1 MHRPHSGLNQKRLM
15 KHTVPD
21 FSPRRRRL
29 LAGSLAAAV
38 SAALYPGLA
47 VAIPAVP
54 SARSASL
61 TALTRTLFPLAV
73 FGDAHHAAA
82 AAKIDER
89 CAADPQLAALV
100 DRTLAALPAGWRDG
114 SQAAREA
121 LLRAADPA
129 FVKLLR
135 QTAAG
140 TLFGAP
146 DTWPHFGYP
155 GPSLPFGGYLDAKLV
170 DLPWLKEAT

>member
-1 MHRPHSGLNQKRLM
+1 MTHSS
-15 KHTVPD
+15 HD

-29 LAGSLAAAV
+29 LAGSVAAAV
-38 SAALYPGLA
+38 SAALHPNLA
-47 VAIPAVP
+47 FAIPALP
-54 SARSASL
+54 SAHSEAL
-61 TALTRTLFPLAV
+61 AALTRTLFPLAV

-89 CAADPQLAALV
+89 CAADPKLAALLE
-100 DRTLAALPAGWRDG
+100 RSLAALPAGWREQ

-121 LLRAADPA
+121 LLRAADRA

-135 QTAAG
+135 QSAVSA
-140 TLFGAP
+140 LFGAP
-146 DTWPHFGYP
+146 DTWAHFGYP
-155 GPSLPFGGYLDAKLV
+155 GPSLPFGGYLDAQLV